1 MQIKQKESISPDA
14 VRKAIYLIDSYRAHL
29 FYDISWIN
37 KKVQE
42 GKLGN
47 RFKLRWKKLRKIM
60 IKMASISNEIAG
72 VRELAKIQNY
82 LEASWQII
90 VPIIVVTLFLSILAP
105 QRFTLIKGITVYLS
119 VIAFSSVILGLVGRF
134 IIGGKIGRKIEE
146 HFLRNPGAHEF
157 KIYEVRDAV
166 QLLIDELRKFLMI
179 SKQNPKKYRIGL
191 NFMDY
196 KYVKMVKKPKPW
208 RKYYIAEIV
217 L

>member
-1 MQIKQKESISPDA
+1 
-14 VRKAIYLIDSYRAHL
+14 
-29 FYDISWIN
+29 
-37 KKVQE
+37 
-42 GKLGN
+42 
-47 RFKLRWKKLRKIM
+47 M